1 MVHIQ
6 PSLIKL
12 ASNTPTAFNIIL
24 KYLNHEDKRKLFL
37 TSKQLQDTLKM
48 YQQLKQFTSQTITFR
63 FPQTPFHKK
72 GKPHYGKPNNIKPI
86 FITKH
91 VNPQASLTEC
101 HTCDTLYY
109 NAKFEKTFLSCDQHA
124 KYRWEKANPTD
135 TINNRRMIIAE
146 KTPRKKGHR
155 HTSKQPFF
163 PICNQF
169 IPRNQNPITKSANTH
184 AKSPHFTSTVPN
196 LHSPERHNPQL
207 QNQPATNNN

>member
-12 ASNTPTAFNIIL
+12 AGNTPTAFNTIL

-48 YQQLKQFTSQTITFR
+48 YQQLKQFTSQTLTFR

-124 KYRWEKANPTD
+124 EYRWEKANPTD

-146 KTPRKKGHR
+146 ARGVG
-155 HTSKQPFF
+155 TSKLLRNRQKWTREGLGSTQNISYSAEELKASVF
-163 PICNQF
+163 PN
-169 IPRNQNPITKSANTH
+169 RE
-184 AKSPHFTSTVPN
+184 ST
-196 LHSPERHNPQL
+196 
-207 QNQPATNNN
+207 